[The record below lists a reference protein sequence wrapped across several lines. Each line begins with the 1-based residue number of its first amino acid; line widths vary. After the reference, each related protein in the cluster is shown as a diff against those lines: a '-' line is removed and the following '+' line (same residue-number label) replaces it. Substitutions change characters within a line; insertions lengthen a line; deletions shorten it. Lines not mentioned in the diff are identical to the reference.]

1 MSRESCALHGVWGV
15 QKQCGVTYE
24 LKFDEVYWNS
34 RLESEHSRLV
44 KSFGKTDLVCD
55 MMAVG

>member
-1 MSRESCALHGVWGV
+1 M